1 MNMSEKTTKEKLTQE
16 KRLSDL
22 QIRKVD
28 LYLEQIKYI
37 TAENNSIQEKFL
49 AGVDIPLAALG
60 ILIYYL
66 ESIESGISKLYLL
79 LPFFCLFIFYN
90 LLKYTVRIFINNG
103 YLQHL
108 EAKIN
113 NIVGEKV
120 FLMNQGMRDISTF
133 KKLGFAVLTTGA
145 QVPIYIAISVFLGY
159 RFCEAWST
167 YEDIRVFSNLLIIL
181 LGVELVFLAMMGR
194 DAIKVRKE
202 VVEKAKRLF
211 ANNEN

>member
-1 MNMSEKTTKEKLTQE
+1 MSEKITKEKLTQE

-66 ESIESGISKLYLL
+66 ESIDGSISKLYLL

-120 FLMNQGMRDISTF
+120 FLMNQGMRNISTF
-133 KKLGFAVLTTGA
+133 KKLGFAVLTTCA
-145 QVPIYIAISVFLGY
+145 QVPIYIAISVFFGY

-167 YEDIRVFSNLLIIL
+167 YEDIRAFSNLLIVL

-211 ANNEN
+211 DDNED

>member
-1 MNMSEKTTKEKLTQE
+1 MNMSEKITKEKLTQE

-66 ESIESGISKLYLL
+66 ESIEGSISKLYLL

-145 QVPIYIAISVFLGY
+145 QVPIYIAISVFFGY

-167 YEDIRVFSNLLIIL
+167 YEDIRVFSNLLIVL

-211 ANNEN
+211 DDNEN